1 MAPAIRAVL
10 PPRDELGEGPH
21 WDEVRQELLHVDIP
35 RGLVHGWQPASGSE
49 RTLRF
54 PTDTSAVIPRARG
67 GLIVAVGHALL
78 LADADGEPRELA
90 RVEQDRPENRLN
102 DCRCDPQGRLWA
114 GTLSRSGATGTAALY
129 RLVPGQPIERAIAGT
144 TTSNGLGWSPAGEL
158 MYFVDTPTQRVDVLD
173 FDGATGE
180 VSERRPFATIDPAD
194 GKPDGVTVDSEG
206 GVWVALW
213 GGGAVRRYAS
223 DGTLDAVV
231 ALPATNATCPVFGGA
246 DLRTLYV
253 TTARQG
259 RSREQLAAEPLAGAV
274 LALEPGAQG
283 LPGHRFAG

>member
-1 MAPAIRAVL
+1 MVRAVL

-21 WDEVRQELLHVDIP
+21 WDEVRHELLHVDIP
-35 RGLVHGWQPASGSE
+35 RRLVHGWQPASSRE

-54 PTDTSAVIPRARG
+54 ETDTSAVIPRARG
-67 GLIVAVGHALL
+67 GLIVAAGHALVL
-78 LADADGEPRELA
+78 EDVDGERRETA
-90 RVEQDRPENRLN
+90 RVEEDLPDNRFN

-114 GTLSRSGATGTAALY
+114 GTMSRSGVTGAAALY
-129 RLVPGQPIERAIAGT
+129 RLVPGRPIEQAIAGT
-144 TTSNGLGWSPAGEL
+144 TISNGLGWSPAGDR

-173 FDGATGE
+173 FDGTTGE
-180 VSERRPFATIDPAD
+180 ISERRPFATIDPAD
-194 GKPDGVTVDSEG
+194 GKPDGLTVDAEG

-213 GGGAVRRYAS
+213 GGGAVRGYAP

-231 ALPATNATCPVFGGA
+231 KLPVTNVTCPVFGGA

-259 RSREQLAAEPLAGAV
+259 RSPEQLAAEPLAGAV
-274 LALEPGAQG
+274 LALEPGVQG
-283 LPGHRFAG
+283 RAGYRFGG

>member
-1 MAPAIRAVL
+1 MVRAVL

-35 RGLVHGWQPASGSE
+35 RGVVHGWEPASSRE

-54 PTDTSAVIPRARG
+54 GTDTSAVIPRASG
-67 GLIVAVGHALL
+67 GLIVAVGHALVL
-78 LADADGEPRELA
+78 EDVDGERREIA
-90 RVEQDRPENRLN
+90 RVEQDRPDNRFN

-114 GTLSRSGATGTAALY
+114 GTMSRSGVTGAAALY
-129 RLVPGQPIERAIAGT
+129 RLVPGRPIEQAIAGT
-144 TTSNGLGWSPAGEL
+144 TTSNGLGWSPAGDR

-173 FDGATGE
+173 FDGTTGE
-180 VSERRPFATIDPAD
+180 ISERRPFATIDPAD
-194 GKPDGVTVDSEG
+194 GKPDGLTVDAEG

-213 GGGAVRRYAS
+213 GGGAVRGYAP
-223 DGTLDAVV
+223 DGTLDTVV
-231 ALPATNATCPVFGGA
+231 ELPVTNVTCPVFGGA

-259 RSREQLAAEPLAGAV
+259 RSPEQLASEPLAGAV
-274 LALEPGAQG
+274 LALEPGARG
-283 LPGHRFAG
+283 RPGYRFGG